1 MSKARSHRTPR
12 AGSPRTGAESG
23 YFWASTRPLH
33 VLVFLVPLIVLYE
46 VGSILY
52 LSDPAHGTMETIGAR
67 NILFRFFNAFGS
79 ATIYL
84 PGVVLVVVL
93 AVWHLLER
101 DRWRL
106 YPKVLGGMA
115 LESVAWTLPLVV
127 LGLLLSHS
135 PAASVHPAMSLAQQ
149 TGPEALAQMSKLA
162 RLTLSIGAGL
172 YEELLFRLILIV
184 AVHFV
189 LVDLGRVKERVAAI
203 IAGLASAVAFTAY
216 HDITLEDGSI
226 HLRLAAFY
234 LIAGLY
240 FAMLFITRG
249 FGIVV
254 AVHAMYDVVALLGF
268 QAASTSVGNGS

>member
-1 MSKARSHRTPR
+1 M
-12 AGSPRTGAESG
+12 
-23 YFWASTRPLH
+23 RPLH

-46 VGSILY
+46 VGSVLY
-52 LSDPAHGTMETIGAR
+52 LSDPSRGTLETIGAR
-67 NILFRFFNAFGS
+67 NILFRFFSAFGN

-93 AVWHLLER
+93 VVWHLLER

-106 YPKVLGGMA
+106 RPRVLGVMA
-115 LESVAWTLPLVV
+115 LESIAWTLPLVV

-135 PAASVHPAMSLAQQ
+135 PAAAVRPALGLVQHAGPEVLAQF
-149 TGPEALAQMSKLA
+149 SKPA

-172 YEELLFRLILIV
+172 YEELLFRLILIA
-184 AVHFV
+184 AVHFL
-189 LVDLGRVKERVAAI
+189 LVDLGRVKERVAAVA
-203 IAGLASAVAFTAY
+203 AGLISAAAFTAY
-216 HDITLEDGSI
+216 HDITLPDGSI
-226 HLRLAAFY
+226 HVRLAAFY
-234 LIAGLY
+234 ALAGLY

-268 QAASTSVGNGS
+268 HATGPSAGGAP

>member
-1 MSKARSHRTPR
+1 M
-12 AGSPRTGAESG
+12 ESG
-23 YFWASTRPLH
+23 YFWFSTRPLH

-46 VGSILY
+46 VGSVMY

-67 NILFRFFNAFGS
+67 NILYRFFSAFGS

-84 PGVVLVVVL
+84 PGVALVVVL

-135 PAASVHPAMSLAQQ
+135 PAASVHPALGLAQQ
-149 TGPEALAQMSKLA
+149 TGPEVLAQFSKPA

-184 AVHFV
+184 ALHFV
-189 LVDLGRVKERVAAI
+189 LVDLARVKERAAAVVAGVVSAI
-203 IAGLASAVAFTAY
+203 AFTAY
-216 HDITLEDGSI
+216 HDITLADGTI
-226 HLRLAAFY
+226 HVRLAAFY
-234 LIAGLY
+234 LVAGLY

-254 AVHAMYDVVALLGF
+254 AAHALYDVVALLGF
-268 QAASTSVGNGS
+268 HSGSASGGTGS